1 AVSAY
6 KSIWLR
12 GYPSLELRVGPM
24 RGGFVLVALIAC
36 PLAAGSQHKPAK
48 KEDYKGKPAARMVHY
63 SGQVQGVGF
72 RASAERIAKDYPVT
86 GWVKNLQD
94 GRVQLLAEGPADAL
108 DAFLKA
114 IRMQWKDNIKKEEAA
129 DQPVSGKFKEFK
141 AIF

>member
-1 AVSAY
+1 
-6 KSIWLR
+6 
-12 GYPSLELRVGPM
+12 
-24 RGGFVLVALIAC
+24 
-36 PLAAGSQHKPAK
+36 
-48 KEDYKGKPAARMVHY
+48 
-63 SGQVQGVGF
+63 
-72 RASAERIAKDYPVT
+72 VT

-94 GRVQLLAEGPADAL
+94 GRVQLLAEGPADAI